1 MRVKTGSKRWAKAA
15 GLIALGASL
24 GLLFDPRN
32 GKRRRRMLRDRPLAL
47 ARHGERRA
55 ERVVHLGAIKTRA
68 LAARTRHLAKRPK
81 SYDDATLVDKVESEV
96 FRFREI
102 PKGKLNVEAVNGVI
116 SFRGQVERPEIIAEI
131 IKKTGKVAGVRA
143 VENLMHLPGTE
154 AQHHEPNGRPGFDT

>member
-1 MRVKTGSKRWAKAA
+1 MRVETEWKRWARAA

-55 ERVVHLGAIKTRA
+55 ERAAHLGAAKTRA
-68 LAARTRHLAKRPK
+68 LAARTRHLASRAK
-81 SYDDATLVDKVESEV
+81 SFDDGTLVDKVESEV

-102 PKGKLNVEAVNGVI
+102 PKGKLNVEAANGIV
-116 SFRGQVERPEIIAEI
+116 SLRGQVERPEIIAEI
-131 IKKTGKVAGVRA
+131 IAKTRRVEGVRA
-143 VENLMHLPGTE
+143 VENLMHLPGIE
-154 AQHHEPNGRPGFDT
+154 APHHEPNGRSASAN